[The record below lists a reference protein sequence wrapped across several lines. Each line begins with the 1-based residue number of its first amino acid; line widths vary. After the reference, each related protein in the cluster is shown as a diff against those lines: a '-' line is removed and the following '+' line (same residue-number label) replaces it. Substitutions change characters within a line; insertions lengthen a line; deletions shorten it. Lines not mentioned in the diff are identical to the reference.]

1 MFIFVLIDSKLYE
14 RIIYK
19 DCFHNLLEID
29 SETFEKGENDT
40 TLKWFK

>member
-19 DCFHNLLEID
+19 DYFHNLLEID
-29 SETFEKGENDT
+29 SETFGKGENDT